1 MHFDK
6 LWSAKVEPKC
16 HFFMW
21 VWLRGRILTNNNL
34 ETRGIPHSELCNLC
48 DQHEET
54 PLHLILNC
62 PYAQSVWFLVADD
75 LGIPML
81 IPPMQPATSIPLW
94 WNDLASRLGQ
104 WAKTAAIYTAWNIWK
119 ERNRRVFEHKALHE
133 SAILQL
139 IKQDILQPTLS
150 AHWLS
155 DVENSPEPE
164 PD

>member
-6 LWSAKVEPKC
+6 LWSARVEPKC

-34 ETRGIPHSELCNLC
+34 ETRGIPHSEKCHLC
-48 DQHEET
+48 DQQDET
-54 PLHLILNC
+54 PLHLILQC
-62 PYAQSVWFLVADD
+62 PFARAVWFLVAAD
-75 LGIPML
+75 LATPSL
-81 IPPMQPATSIPLW
+81 FVAAQQATSIATW
-94 WNDLASRLGQ
+94 WNDFACSLGKK
-104 WAKTAAIYTAWNIWK
+104 AKSAVIYTAWNIWK
-119 ERNRRVFEHKALHE
+119 ERNRRVFDHKILHE

-139 IKQDILQPTLS
+139 IKQDILQPALS
-150 AHWLS
+150 IHWLS